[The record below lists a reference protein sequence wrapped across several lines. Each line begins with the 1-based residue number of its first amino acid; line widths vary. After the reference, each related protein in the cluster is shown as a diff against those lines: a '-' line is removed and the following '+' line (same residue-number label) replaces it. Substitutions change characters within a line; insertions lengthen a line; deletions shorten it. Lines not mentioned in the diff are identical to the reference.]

1 MDHINWNTFSFSVEV
16 EQSCV
21 GLKLFSFQSFHQLSF
36 CIMCSVVHVDE
47 SQHFRHNLG
56 ETCFE

>member
-1 MDHINWNTFSFSVEV
+1 MEHIFFFCEV